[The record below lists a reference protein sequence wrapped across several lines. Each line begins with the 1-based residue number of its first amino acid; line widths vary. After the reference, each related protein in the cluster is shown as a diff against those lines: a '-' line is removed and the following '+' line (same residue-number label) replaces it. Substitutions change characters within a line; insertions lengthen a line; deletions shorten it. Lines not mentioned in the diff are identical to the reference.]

1 MLKTFLQHN
10 AVVLCKKR
18 LQKQLIFEK
27 WEHFKNCQ
35 KWPPSKGYRL
45 GKIVT
50 LGQKLKMH
58 KNMLKTFLQHIAV
71 VLCKKRL
78 QKQLIFEKWEHFKNC
93 QKWPPS
99 KGYRLGK
106 IVTLGQKLKMHKN
119 MLKTF
124 LQHNAVVLCKKRL
137 QKQLIFEKREH
148 FKNCQKWP
156 PSKGYRLGKIVTLGQ
171 KLKMHKN
178 MLKTF
183 LQHIAVVLCKKR
195 LQKTANIRKM
205 RAFWKLPKMATK
217 QKL

>member
-1 MLKTFLQHN
+1 MQLFYAKN
-10 AVVLCKKR
+10 GSK
-18 LQKQLIFEK
+18 KQLILEK
-27 WEHFKNCQ
+27 WEHFENGQ

-45 GKIVT
+45 CKIVT

-71 VLCKKRL
+71 VLCKNGSK
-78 QKQLIFEKWEHFKNC
+78 KQLILEKWEHFENG

-99 KGYRLGK
+99 KGYRLCK
-106 IVTLGQKLKMHKN
+106 IVTL
-119 MLKTF
+119 
-124 LQHNAVVLCKKRL
+124 A
-137 QKQLIFEKREH
+137 
-148 FKNCQKWP
+148 
-156 PSKGYRLGKIVTLGQ
+156 Q

-195 LQKTANIRKM
+195 LQKTFNIGKM

-217 QKL
+217 QRL